1 MKISMALI
9 LHLLEIRIWTQV
21 FDSKH
26 PHNNGK
32 KTCVQVNIGVW
43 PICFVSQSKYNDFHF
58 LHLFILCHLVAQPHI
73 SLSYAV
79 VFWTSL

>member
-26 PHNNGK
+26 LHNNGE
-32 KTCVQVNIGVW
+32 KTYVQVNIGVCSMFLSLRVNTVIFTFY
-43 PICFVSQSKYNDFHF
+43 IC
-58 LHLFILCHLVAQPHI
+58 LFCVI
-73 SLSYAV
+73 
-79 VFWTSL
+79 